1 MFLNT
6 VTAARA
12 AFLTRMENTT
22 PRRRKAQFCV
32 PEPITTA
39 EALWASGLSGKELE
53 EAFDALSPEE
63 QSRYLSD
70 SCLTGSSSDHH
81 RYYGEHC

>member
-22 PRRRKAQFCV
+22 PRRRKAQCCA
-32 PEPITTA
+32 PAPIMTA
-39 EALWASGLSGKELE
+39 EALRASGLSGDDLE
-53 EAFDALSPEE
+53 EAFDALALKE